1 MASRPFGFPPCATTG
16 VGSLPFTVPAEAL
29 AAAREADIPYVPE
42 LLQLDPS
49 EGLLQRI
56 TKGSE
61 PILRFRLLLDRPRW
75 VKAQLVGPTTLGTP
89 DAKQLVMRTAVENVV
104 LLARDG
110 HQVIFFLDEPSLAR
124 HPTASPQGAL
134 LNREPNGDE
143 EVLEAIRGAGALA
156 GLHCCGNTDWSRVLG
171 WPLDFIG
178 FDARLSIDALTE
190 DGAAFRR
197 YVRAGGALAIGII
210 PTSGAPYVVRELVD
224 AVEASLRA
232 SIHSAEECTA
242 LVARSLVTTACGLG
256 LASAADARRINSE
269 LRSAQALLRER
280 FGLAPEARA

>member
-1 MASRPFGFPPCATTG
+1 M
-16 VGSLPFTVPAEAL
+16 PAEAL

-49 EGLLQRI
+49 EGLVQRI

-75 VKAQLVGPTTLGTP
+75 VKAQLVGPTTLAASGIA

-110 HQVIFFLDEPSLAR
+110 HQVIFFLDEPSLVR
-124 HPTASPQGAL
+124 H
-134 LNREPNGDE
+134 EPNGDE

-178 FDARLSIDALTE
+178 FDARLSLDALTE

-210 PTSGAPYVVRELVD
+210 PTSGEPYVVRELVD
-224 AVEASLRA
+224 SVEASLRA
-232 SIHSAEECTA
+232 SIHSAEECNA

-256 LASAADARRINSE
+256 LASEADARRSNAE
-269 LRSAQALLRER
+269 LRAAQALLRER
-280 FGLAPEARA
+280 FGLIG